1 MKKTTINK
9 KIAEDMKDTILIAS
23 SLSTYHCC
31 VMYYRFSDIS
41 SITWKQ
47 VNDDLR
53 DKCPSV
59 VALIDMVLSLPAS
72 SAEAERGFSLMKIIK
87 TDWRSR
93 LTDDSVSDL
102 MTIKFDSPDVKD
114 FDPQPAI
121 DVWLLK
127 KRMLYFSDN
136 RTRLRREED
145 DRPAEIPGD
154 HDAHVCVEA
163 QQEVQTADDG
173 DLSDYYSDDKL
184 VTDDKLIDQE
194 NKAYEM
200 LTSMF

>member
-1 MKKTTINK
+1 MKNTTINK

-127 KRMLYFSDN
+127 KRMPYFSDN
-136 RTRLRREED
+136 RRRLRREED

-154 HDAHVCVEA
+154 QDAHICVEA
-163 QQEVQTADDG
+163 QQEVQAADDG

-184 VTDDKLIDQE
+184 VTDDK
-194 NKAYEM
+194 
-200 LTSMF
+200 

>member
-1 MKKTTINK
+1 
-9 KIAEDMKDTILIAS
+9 
-23 SLSTYHCC
+23 
-31 VMYYRFSDIS
+31 
-41 SITWKQ
+41 
-47 VNDDLR
+47 
-53 DKCPSV
+53 
-59 VALIDMVLSLPAS
+59 
-72 SAEAERGFSLMKIIK
+72 MKIIK

-102 MTIKFDSPDVKD
+102 MTIKFDSPEVKD

-127 KRMLYFSDN
+127 KRMPYFSDN
-136 RTRLRREED
+136 RRRLRREED

-163 QQEVQTADDG
+163 QQKVQAADDG

-184 VTDDKLIDQE
+184 VTDDK
-194 NKAYEM
+194 
-200 LTSMF
+200 